1 MYLIVS
7 KQQHRDPI
15 TQKWSYQKQGS

>member
-15 TQKWSYQKQGS
+15 TQKWSYQKQGC